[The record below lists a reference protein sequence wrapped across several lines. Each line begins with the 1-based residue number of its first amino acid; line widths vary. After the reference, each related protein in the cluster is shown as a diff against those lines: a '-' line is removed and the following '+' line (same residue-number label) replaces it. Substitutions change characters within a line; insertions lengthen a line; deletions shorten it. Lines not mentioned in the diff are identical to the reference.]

1 MTFTLGPSLT
11 EAVLRT
17 PVWGL
22 LATLAAY
29 QIGLVANRLAK
40 GNVLANPVLV
50 SVLLL
55 VVLLTATHIPYQSY
69 FAGAKFVHFLLG
81 PATVAL
87 ALPMYRNLHHIRR
100 TAGALVPALCAG
112 SIVSAGAAFLIGKYS
127 GAAPV
132 VTASLIAHSATTPIA
147 MSISAG
153 IGGDPALTA
162 TFTLFTG
169 IMGVLLVRLVSAL
182 VRVTDSRAQGL
193 AAGTAGHGL
202 TTAHMLSIN
211 EIAGAFGGLAIGMNG
226 VLTALLAPMLASL
239 VR

>member
-1 MTFTLGPSLT
+1 MTFAPDFMD
-11 EAVLRT
+11 AVLKG

-29 QIGLVANRLAK
+29 QIGLMANRLAK

-55 VVLLTATHIPYQSY
+55 VLLLSATHIPYQRY
-69 FAGAKFVHFLLG
+69 FAGARFVHFLLG

-100 TAGALVPALCAG
+100 TAGALLPALCAG
-112 SIVSAGAAFLIGKYS
+112 SFVSAGAAFLIGKYS

-147 MSISAG
+147 MSISTG

-169 IMGVLLVRLVSAL
+169 IAGVLLVRLISTL
-182 VRVTDSRAQGL
+182 VHVTDARAQGL

-202 TTAHMLSIN
+202 TTAYMLLID
-211 EIAGAFGGLAIGMNG
+211 ETAGAFGGLAIGMNG
-226 VLTALLAPMLASL
+226 VLTALLAPILASFM
-239 VR
+239 R

>member
-1 MTFTLGPSLT
+1 MTTT
-11 EAVLRT
+11 TARVLMDAMLKT

-22 LATLAAY
+22 LATLGAY
-29 QIGLVANRLAK
+29 QIGLAINRLTK

-50 SVLLL
+50 AVSLL
-55 VVLLTATHIPYQSY
+55 VVFLGVAHVPYQSY
-69 FAGAKFVHFLLG
+69 FAGARLVHFLLG

-100 TAGALVPALCAG
+100 TAGALVPALFAG
-112 SIVSAGAAFLIGKYS
+112 SAVSAGVAFLIGKYS

-132 VTASLIAHSATTPIA
+132 VTTSLIAHSATTPIA
-147 MSISAG
+147 MSISTG
-153 IGGDPALTA
+153 LGGDPALTA

-169 IMGVLLVRLVSAL
+169 IVGVLLVRLISSL
-182 VRVTDSRAQGL
+182 TRVTDARAQGL

-211 EIAGAFGGLAIGMNG
+211 ETAGAFGGLAIGMNG
-226 VLTALLAPMLASL
+226 VLTALIAPILASL
-239 VR
+239 MR

>member
-1 MTFTLGPSLT
+1 MTIANFMQS
-11 EAVLRT
+11 VLKT

-29 QIGLVANRLAK
+29 QIGLSVNQLAK

-55 VVLLTATHIPYQSY
+55 VVLLKAAHIPYDNY
-69 FAGAKFVHFLLG
+69 FAGARFVHFLLG

-87 ALPMYRNLHHIRR
+87 ALPMYCNRHHIRR
-100 TAGALVPALCAG
+100 TAAALVPALIAG
-112 SIVSAGAAFLIGKYS
+112 SVVSAGAALLIGKFS

-132 VTASLIAHSATTPIA
+132 VTTSLIAHSATTPIA

-153 IGGDPALTA
+153 IGGSPALAA
-162 TFTLFTG
+162 TFTLLTG
-169 IMGVLLVRLVSAL
+169 IMGVLLIRVVSA
-182 VRVTDSRAQGL
+182 VMRVTDARAQGL

-202 TTAHMLSIN
+202 TTAHMLAIN
-211 EIAGAFGGLAIGMNG
+211 ETAGAFGGLAIGMNG
-226 VLTALLAPMLASL
+226 VLTAILAPLLVSL
-239 VR
+239 MR

>member
-1 MTFTLGPSLT
+1 MMILT
-11 EAVLRT
+11 EALLKT

-22 LATLAAY
+22 LATLVAY
-29 QIGLVANRLAK
+29 QLGLAANRLAR

-50 SVLLL
+50 SVFLL
-55 VVLLTATHIPYQSY
+55 VVLLSTTHIPYQSY
-69 FAGAKFVHFLLG
+69 FAGARFVNFLLG

-100 TAGALVPALCAG
+100 TAGALVPALLMG
-112 SIVSAGAAFLIGKYS
+112 SIVSAGTAVLIGKYS

-132 VTASLIAHSATTPIA
+132 VIFSLIAHSATTPIA

-169 IMGVLLVRLVSAL
+169 IVGVLLVRLVSGV
-182 VRVTDSRAQGL
+182 VRVTDARAQGL

-202 TTAHMLSIN
+202 TTAHMLAID
-211 EIAGAFGGLAIGMNG
+211 EMAGAFGGLAIGMNG
-226 VLTALLAPMLASL
+226 VLTALIAPILAALL
-239 VR
+239 R